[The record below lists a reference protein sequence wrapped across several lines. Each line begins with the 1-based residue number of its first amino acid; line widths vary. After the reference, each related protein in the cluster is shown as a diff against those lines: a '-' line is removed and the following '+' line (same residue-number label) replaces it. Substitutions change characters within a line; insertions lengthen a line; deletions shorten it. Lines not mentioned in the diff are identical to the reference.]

1 MTCMKTAKMII
12 KIFTFIYNWAM
23 NAKGGED
30 ATKVGVYYIQE
41 WE

>member
-1 MTCMKTAKMII
+1 MIKKLTFSI
-12 KIFTFIYNWAM
+12 ARKICNWAM